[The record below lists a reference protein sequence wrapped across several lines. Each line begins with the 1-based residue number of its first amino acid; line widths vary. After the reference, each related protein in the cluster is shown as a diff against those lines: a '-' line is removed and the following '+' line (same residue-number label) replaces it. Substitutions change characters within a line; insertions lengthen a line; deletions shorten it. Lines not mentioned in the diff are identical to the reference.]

1 MQPFDRL
8 ELAIGKENLEKLKN
22 SKVLVFGVGGVG
34 GYTIEALVRSGI
46 YNIDIVDKDTVDIT
60 NINRQIVALNSTIS
74 KSKVMV
80 MKDRILDINKEANVN
95 AIECFYLKEN
105 ANEFDFKKYD
115 YIIDCVDTITAK
127 VSIIENAYKAN
138 VKVISAM
145 GAGNKINP
153 SLLRVSDI
161 YDTKVD
167 PLAKVMRHE
176 MKKRGIKKLKVVY
189 SIEKPIEIDKK
200 INEESNKP
208 IPSSLIFVPASMGLL
223 IASEVVKDITGIK
236 DIKGA

>member
-8 ELAIGKENLEKLKN
+8 ELALGKDKMEKLKN
-22 SKVLVFGVGGVG
+22 SRVLVFGVGGVG
-34 GYTIEALVRSGI
+34 GYTIEALARSGI

-60 NINRQIVALNSTIS
+60 NMNRQIVALNSTIS
-74 KSKVMV
+74 KSKVSV
-80 MKDRILDINKEANVN
+80 MKERILDINKDCNVN

-105 ANEFDFKKYD
+105 ASDFDFTKYD
-115 YIIDCVDTITAK
+115 YIIDCIDTVSAK
-127 VSIIENAYKAN
+127 VSIIEKAYKTN

-189 SIEKPIEIDKK
+189 SIEKPIEIETK